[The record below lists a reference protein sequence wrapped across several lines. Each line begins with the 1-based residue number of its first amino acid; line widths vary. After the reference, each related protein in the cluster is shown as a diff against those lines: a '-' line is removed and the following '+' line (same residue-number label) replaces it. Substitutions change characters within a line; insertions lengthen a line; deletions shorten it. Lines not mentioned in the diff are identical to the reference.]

1 MVLTVEET
9 AKVLRISTQ
18 TVRRR
23 IKDGTLK
30 AYKFCGRWFVYAEEI
45 ERIRRYVDRTD

>member
-1 MVLTVEET
+1 MVLTVEEV
-9 AKVLRISTQ
+9 ARLLRVSKQ
-18 TVRRR
+18 TIRRR

-30 AYKFCGRWFVYAEEI
+30 AYKFCGRWFIYAEEV